1 MCLAAN
7 ASGRLSLSWLSIGTR
22 RLVAVALLRNHL
34 ELDTPKIGGERDH
47 QSGQVHGAQP
57 HLLPGNHDGRRDLHA
72 MADLEQ
78 EGGGPPGDDVAY
90 LADAARDKRRH
101 FYELLTKEGAGDRA
115 GGCTLHADGDG
126 ALPGTRQADNP
137 GHR

>member
-1 MCLAAN
+1 MCLPAD

-22 RLVAVALLRNHL
+22 RLVAVAVLRHHL
-34 ELDTPKIGGERDH
+34 ELDPPKIGGERDH

-57 HLLPGNHDGRRDLHA
+57 HLLPGDHDGRRDLHA

-78 EGGGPPGDDVAY
+78 EGSGPPGDDVAY

-101 FYELLTKEGAGDRA
+101 FCKLLTKESACYPA
-115 GGCTLHADGDG
+115 PSC
-126 ALPGTRQADNP
+126 
-137 GHR
+137 